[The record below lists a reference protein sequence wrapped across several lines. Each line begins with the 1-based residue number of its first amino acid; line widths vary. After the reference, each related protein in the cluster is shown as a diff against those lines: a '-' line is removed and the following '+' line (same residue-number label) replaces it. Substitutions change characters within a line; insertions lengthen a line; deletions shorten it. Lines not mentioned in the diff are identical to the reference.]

1 MQSEVGQ
8 QQEEV
13 QQPEVDMHS
22 EVVELVGQHQEVGQ
36 QPEVD
41 MHSEVVELVG
51 QYQEVVQIQLLIRQP
66 KANV

>member
-22 EVVELVGQHQEVGQ
+22 EVVELVGQH
-36 QPEVD
+36 
-41 MHSEVVELVG
+41 H
-51 QYQEVVQIQLLIRQP
+51 EVVQIQQLIQQP